1 MLKQSDREL
10 IPLFDGMKQID
21 LYIKEYDIFLTPK
34 YYVVKREKLPIKFT
48 FQAKKLAP
56 SILDDLIESDKRV
69 EYVVYK
75 DGEEWVFI
83 AYEPELIISDIEKA
97 KLDINGIRSIY
108 FAEQLRDRLEK
119 AICLGDD
126 LALSVI
132 DGYVTQIPKALI
144 SKQGCNRVNNKS
156 LKANKAYASLS
167 SANSS
172 LSNKQT
178 YILAGAISLIAIL
191 TFAEGMRYKSAVSA
205 EQVKVENAADGDSIL
220 MSEITRSNILNKYK
234 KIDIRE
240 RNIRNTIKK
249 VASLLD
255 RFTELESFKSNEKG
269 YSAVLKSNNIADMG
283 NVMKKAKREGLKFK
297 KRSNKLIIE
306 GEWK

>member
-1 MLKQSDREL
+1 M
-10 IPLFDGMKQID
+10 
-21 LYIKEYDIFLTPK
+21 
-34 YYVVKREKLPIKFT
+34 
-48 FQAKKLAP
+48 
-56 SILDDLIESDKRV
+56 
-69 EYVVYK
+69 
-75 DGEEWVFI
+75 
-83 AYEPELIISDIEKA
+83 
-97 KLDINGIRSIY
+97 
-108 FAEQLRDRLEK
+108 
-119 AICLGDD
+119 
-126 LALSVI
+126 
-132 DGYVTQIPKALI
+132 
-144 SKQGCNRVNNKS
+144 
-156 LKANKAYASLS
+156 
-167 SANSS
+167 
-172 LSNKQT
+172 
-178 YILAGAISLIAIL
+178 IAIL